1 VILNIL
7 KLFNLVLVGGEAF
20 SLHTKRFLKY
30 KSYGASL
37 SANDPTLC
45 RSSIGIRTRRSPSGI
60 EGSASCSFEETC
72 SREDTA
78 QHY

>member
-1 VILNIL
+1 MKPLVYIRRGSLNI
-7 KLFNLVLVGGEAF
+7 KSE
-20 SLHTKRFLKY
+20 SL
-30 KSYGASL
+30 YGASL
-37 SANDPTLC
+37 SASDPTLC

-78 QHY
+78 QYY